1 MLPRQVPEEICQGS
15 WALLA
20 QEASSQAAEHTS
32 ALICKTDLGLR
43 AAAPS
48 RGHGTLCLKVK
59 HFRKHL
65 LEIVY
70 HWLKW
75 KTNSAAKQKWK
86 KEEEER
92 AGDKRLVSTSPTTDG
107 HNESYVQNNLT
118 RSITEVFAQSY
129 FMFRYVKYKTVKS
142 TCLFFP
148 PCHEKLIYWF
158 YHDTAASV
166 HLTFV
171 AERSL
176 DFVLISLMWP
186 GTRDRT
192 ENTHASNALEE
203 VPVWTFWVAE
213 LVRGTGRFNPRQFAV
228 LTTVFSSASL
238 WKSCNLVWPGCLS
251 QGTDLFILS

>member
-1 MLPRQVPEEICQGS
+1 MSKVTRLAWRRGRVQMQVALHQSVCLPACAGSVQNAKMLPRQVPEEICQGS
-15 WALLA
+15 WALPA

-118 RSITEVFAQSY
+118 RSITKVVAQSY
-129 FMFRYVKYKTVKS
+129 FMFRYIKYETVKS

-148 PCHEKLIYWF
+148 PCHGKLMYWF

-166 HLTFV
+166 HLTFE

-176 DFVLISLMWP
+176 DFVLISLMWQEEEGQLPP
-186 GTRDRT
+186 GSGDPWQNRK
-192 ENTHASNALEE
+192 H
-203 VPVWTFWVAE
+203 
-213 LVRGTGRFNPRQFAV
+213 
-228 LTTVFSSASL
+228 
-238 WKSCNLVWPGCLS
+238 SC
-251 QGTDLFILS
+251 